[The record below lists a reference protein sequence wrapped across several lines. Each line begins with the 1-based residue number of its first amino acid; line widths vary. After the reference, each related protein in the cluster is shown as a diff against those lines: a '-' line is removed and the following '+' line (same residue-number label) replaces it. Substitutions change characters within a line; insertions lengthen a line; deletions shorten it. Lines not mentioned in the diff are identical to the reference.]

1 MGCGFRRLREYVF
14 AGVAEVLY
22 RVDYMS
28 RCRAPATASGCSR
41 GARRLLEAGDRRFG
55 AVFELVDSGTRGAFA
70 FRVEVE
76 VQVGLSLYADAT
88 PHGDA
93 VGRWALGVGLG

>member
-1 MGCGFRRLREYVF
+1 MSSSLPILRPRLLRR
-14 AGVAEVLY
+14 
-22 RVDYMS
+22 
-28 RCRAPATASGCSR
+28 SR

-55 AVFELVDSGTRGAFA
+55 AVFELVDGGARGALA

-88 PHGDA
+88 PHGD
-93 VGRWALGVGLG
+93 GGGSKWALGVGLGWNRPLRERIISGCHDGTLWF